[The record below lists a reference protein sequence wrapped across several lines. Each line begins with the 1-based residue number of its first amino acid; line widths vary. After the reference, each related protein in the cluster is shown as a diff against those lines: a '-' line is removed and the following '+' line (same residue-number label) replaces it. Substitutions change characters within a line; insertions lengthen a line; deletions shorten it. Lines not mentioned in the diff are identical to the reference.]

1 MERETTTTV
10 ERLDDPRCRR
20 AMAYIN
26 ERLGE
31 EISVAR
37 LAQVAGLSPYHF
49 LRVFKRA
56 TGRSPHRYIIEQ
68 RVNRAAD
75 LLRDPRRTIVE
86 VAYEVGFCSQS
97 HLTVVFRR
105 FMKTTPAAYRDEML
119 RLDGMMRAERATG

>member
-1 MERETTTTV
+1 M
-10 ERLDDPRCRR
+10 
-20 AMAYIN
+20 
-26 ERLGE
+26 
-31 EISVAR
+31 AR